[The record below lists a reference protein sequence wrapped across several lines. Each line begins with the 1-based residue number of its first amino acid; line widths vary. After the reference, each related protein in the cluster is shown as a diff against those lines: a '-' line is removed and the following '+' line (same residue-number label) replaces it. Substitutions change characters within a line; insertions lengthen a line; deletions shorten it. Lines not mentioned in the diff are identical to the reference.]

1 MSVPCGSIR
10 NYPRLKPLFS
20 VTRAKRRGQTL
31 FAGGEGLVIGPL
43 RFYNCQRRRFF
54 TLRVNT
60 RSNERLGE
68 RLGMRA
74 ESSGRIRLHPHQNG
88 LILTKGLKVL
98 GNGFAKRL
106 VGSVV
111 FPSEFGPTVKLR
123 VANLLWRQRIAGR
136 TREGFPSF
144 GKGVVGEIS
153 EFDAE
158 GQRTGLHNS
167 LVIGVPRLIRL
178 VGKGLDCFNNAWVK
192 TRPKQVCGFQRGIFQ
207 SVVQPSGLQGNILIL
222 QAKSLKAVERDVSST
237 TPRT

>member
-1 MSVPCGSIR
+1 
-10 NYPRLKPLFS
+10 
-20 VTRAKRRGQTL
+20 
-31 FAGGEGLVIGPL
+31 
-43 RFYNCQRRRFF
+43 
-54 TLRVNT
+54 
-60 RSNERLGE
+60 
-68 RLGMRA
+68 MRA
-74 ESSGRIRLHPHQNG
+74 ESSGRIRLRPHQNG
-88 LILTKGLKVL
+88 LKLTKGLKVL

-192 TRPKQVCGFQRGIFQ
+192 TRPKQVGGFQRGIFQ

-222 QAKSLKAVERDVSST
+222 QAKSLKAVESRREFHNSANMINVRVSHLIGLSRMRCMRDRLRPIQLRGTASKQKGGFEMIPVRGS
-237 TPRT
+237 PF